1 MRAWNAYLRTSS
13 KSIVCCEA
21 GVLMPKKVLLVDD
34 AAMFLEIQKDF
45 LKMSS
50 ISVLCAKDGHEA
62 LEKTRIL
69 HPDLLVMDLHMP
81 RMSGAECCAAIK
93 ADPALSSIPVIMAT
107 SAGNDDDHELCRKS
121 GCDELLTKPFE
132 RGLFLDTIRR
142 FIPELDRREA
152 RIPFRSAIRFQA
164 FRVTMT
170 GTILDLSARGIFV
183 ATDYDLDVGTEVVLT
198 FALSEANDL
207 LMQAKGVVRWK
218 NTPAERI
225 KEEYPPGFG
234 LEFTAIVG
242 ESLSAFQRFLAKKG
256 V

>member
-1 MRAWNAYLRTSS
+1 ML
-13 KSIVCCEA
+13 
-21 GVLMPKKVLLVDD
+21 KKVLLVDD

-50 ISVLCAKDGHEA
+50 ISVLCAKDGQEA

-69 HPDLLVMDLHMP
+69 HPDLLIMDLHMP

-107 SAGNDDDHELCRKS
+107 SAGKGDDHELCRKA
-121 GCDELLTKPFE
+121 GCDGLLTKPFD

-152 RIPFRSAIRFQA
+152 RIPFTSAIRFQA

-170 GTILDLSARGIFV
+170 GTILDLSPRGIFV
-183 ATDYDLDVGTEVVLT
+183 ATDYDLEVGTEIVLT
-198 FALSEANDL
+198 FSLSEGTGSL
-207 LMQAKGVVRWK
+207 LQAKGVVRWK
-218 NTPAERI
+218 NAAAVKI

-234 LEFTAIVG
+234 LEFTAIAG
-242 ESLSAFQRFLAKKG
+242 ESLSSFQHFLAKRG